1 MSTAVHDSTLPPST
15 YWQGLFS
22 LPRSIWMPIIA
33 MSIIAIGAFFF
44 NEWSVRRIESSAATL
59 ALLTSAHRDLAEF
72 QTRVVDAETGQRGFL
87 LSHDPQA
94 LVRYEE
100 SLVLLTVVGERLRLF
115 AANDPELL
123 LKVQKLEALR
133 AQEIAHLRA
142 TLVLAQQN
150 RSEDAA
156 VIARTAAGAGLMDD
170 FRSAANELRGV
181 LEIRVTNRLAETA
194 RNAQLTRV
202 AFAALTLLLLL
213 LLFVAVRLLVT
224 DYWRQESARREQT
237 DERQRL
243 EHLVAERTAE
253 LSNLTAHLQTAAEKD
268 KATLARDLHDEF
280 GGLLTAAKMD
290 LAWLQGRASAKE
302 PEAHAK
308 LAALASLLDEAM
320 DVKRRVVENLRPA
333 LLDHFGLPAAL
344 QSYFEDT
351 CKKAGIN
358 FTARVPDDFEQLN
371 QDLAIALFRVG
382 QESLTNILKHAKA
395 ENVELTL
402 MLDDGQ
408 LPDPDQRRWRG
419 NRSREARWLALAR
432 TGRHA
437 SSHRKSG
444 RQVHHQHERAAWH
457 AHPGRRSPHPGAL
470 GDAQP
475 CRGPPRHLQDQR
487 HQLIELPDLVQEMI
501 GARRKTALPDQRER
515 VVRQHDDQRRDGGDP
530 APARVAHRAEPVT
543 FPQLHVDH
551 QNIEVSGLDLIVC
564 FELGLRGC
572 GHAHFA
578 WNVQQLGQP
587 RSKWSEILH

>member
-1 MSTAVHDSTLPPST
+1 MSTAAQDSTLPIPT
-15 YWQGLFS
+15 YWHGLFS

-33 MSIIAIGAFFF
+33 MSFIAIAAFFF
-44 NEWSVRRIESSAATL
+44 NEWSVRRIETSAATL

-72 QTRVVDAETGQRGFL
+72 QTRVVDAETGQRSFL
-87 LSHDPQA
+87 LSDDPQA

-100 SLVLLTVVGERLRLF
+100 SLDLLTVVGERLRLF

-123 LKVQKLEALR
+123 LKVQKLETLR
-133 AQEIAHLRA
+133 AKEIAHLRA

-150 RSEDAA
+150 RS
-156 VIARTAAGAGLMDD
+156 RTAAGAGLMDE
-170 FRSAANELRGV
+170 FRSAADELRGV
-181 LEIRVTNRLAETA
+181 LETRVTNRLAETA

-224 DYWRQESARREQT
+224 DFWRQDSMRREHT
-237 DERQRL
+237 GERQRL
-243 EHLVAERTAE
+243 EHLVAERTTE

-290 LAWLQGRASAKE
+290 LAWLRGRASANE

-308 LAALASLLDEAM
+308 LAGLASLLDEAM

-351 CKKAGIN
+351 CKKAGIK

-395 ENVELTL
+395 ENVELAV
-402 MLDDGQ
+402 MLDASKYQIQISDDGVGIA
-408 LPDPDQRRWRG
+408 P
-419 NRSREARWLALAR
+419 
-432 TGRHA
+432 
-437 SSHRKSG
+437 
-444 RQVHHQHERAAWH
+444 ER
-457 AHPGRRSPHPGAL
+457 L
-470 GDAQP
+470 D
-475 CRGPPRHLQDQR
+475 
-487 HQLIELPDLVQEMI
+487 
-501 GARRKTALPDQRER
+501 GARSHGLVGMRHRIESLGGKFTISANTPHGTRIL
-515 VVRQHDDQRRDGGDP
+515 VVVPRTQ
-530 APARVAHRAEPVT
+530 AR
-543 FPQLHVDH
+543 
-551 QNIEVSGLDLIVC
+551 
-564 FELGLRGC
+564 
-572 GHAHFA
+572 
-578 WNVQQLGQP
+578 
-587 RSKWSEILH
+587 